1 MKDSEHQD
9 GQAVAFPESELT
21 RRLLRRATEPIG
33 VINVRQASELHS
45 RTLWIAQRAELLDN
59 IKNRYG
65 LGQGASNPAGIAA
78 PAMPFVSPLQAM
90 AASSPFDSA
99 SMSPSAG
106 RMPVTETLT
115 STASTVSPA
124 PQYRVKRPHTQAGP
138 SPTQSTARGEIRV
151 SPHTPPAIQRKI
163 NETQSSASSTPD
175 ASAPPLVLAGE
186 VPAAAEIVP
195 SATPHVSRPAS
206 TPEDLPADKA
216 PKLNSSLPQVR
227 ELPSIAAA
235 PRMHLQ
241 RMPESSPAAG
251 QISHPTNP
259 NVFGVASTPE
269 DLPGRGAP
277 AVSNVSSGDLHVQRT
292 AEHSPALPAIH
303 VPQTA
308 ETGTALPPSRSD
320 SQSQRAISPE
330 IRVAPLLPAST
341 SIIWRKADT
350 NGGGRESA
358 AQAPTL
364 TVGPTY
370 TNGPQIMRQPVSQPV
385 SGGGVAAVATAP
397 SGSNRV
403 DLTRMA
409 ENVSRIIARQLRID
423 RERRG
428 RTR

>member
-1 MKDSEHQD
+1 MKDSGHQD

-21 RRLLRRATEPIG
+21 HRLLRRATEPIG

-45 RTLWIAQRAELLDN
+45 RTLWMAQRAELLDN
-59 IKNRYG
+59 IKSRYG
-65 LGQGASNPAGIAA
+65 LDQGASNPAGIAA
-78 PAMPFVSPLQAM
+78 PAMPFISPLQAM
-90 AASSPFDSA
+90 AASSPFDLA

-138 SPTQSTARGEIRV
+138 SPTQSSAGGEIRV
-151 SPHTPPAIQRKI
+151 SPHTLPAIQRKI
-163 NETQSSASSTPD
+163 NETQSSASSIPD
-175 ASAPPLVLAGE
+175 ASAPPLALARE
-186 VPAAAEIVP
+186 VSTAAEIVH
-195 SATPHVSRPAS
+195 SATPHVSRPLS

-227 ELPSIAAA
+227 ELPSITAATQ
-235 PRMHLQ
+235 MHLQ
-241 RMPESSPAAG
+241 RMPESSPAADEIG
-251 QISHPTNP
+251 PSLTAP
-259 NVFGVASTPE
+259 ASTRK
-269 DLPGRGAP
+269 DSPGYGVP
-277 AVSNVSSGDLHVQRT
+277 AVSNVPSGDLHVQRT

-303 VPQTA
+303 VAQTA

-320 SQSQRAISPE
+320 SQSQGAISPE
-330 IRVAPLLPAST
+330 IRVAPRLPAST

-350 NGGGRESA
+350 NGAGRESA
-358 AQAPTL
+358 AHAPTL

-385 SGGGVAAVATAP
+385 SGGGVAAVATPP